1 MDNIFDC
8 VIIGSGPAGMSAGI
22 YASRAGIKTAI
33 VEFDAPGGKLVK
45 THKVENYPSVK
56 SSSGVDL
63 ALKMF
68 DHVQNSEIEF
78 ISGQVLNVAKNADIF
93 NLDLGNSNVL
103 AKTVIVASGT
113 RERKLGLAHE
123 DEYIGKGVSFCA
135 VCDGSLYKNET
146 VVVIGGGNSA
156 LEESLYLAKF
166 CQKVIIVLR
175 RDQFRAE
182 KNIVDLVLKTK
193 NIDIIYNSLP
203 KSLIIKDHKV
213 KGLVIENK
221 FNQQKTE
228 LEAACIFPYIGADPV
243 TDFIKSF
250 GVLDENGF
258 ILVNQNM
265 ETQIAGLFGAGD
277 VIKKNLRQIVTAT
290 SDGAIAALSA
300 SAYLKGVSNV

>member
-1 MDNIFDC
+1 MNNIFDC

-22 YASRAGIKTAI
+22 YASRAGMKTAI

-45 THKVENYPSVK
+45 THKVENYPSVT

-68 DHVQNSEIEF
+68 EHVQNSEIEF
-78 ISGQVLNVAKNADIF
+78 ISGKVLNVTKKSDIF
-93 NLDLGNSNVL
+93 HLDLDTVELL

-113 RERKLGLAHE
+113 QERKLGLNNE
-123 DEYIGKGVSFCA
+123 DKYIGRGISFCA
-135 VCDGSLYKNET
+135 VCDGSLYKNEI

-166 CQKVIIVLR
+166 CKKVIIVLR

-182 KNIVDLVLKTK
+182 KNIVDLVLKTA
-193 NIDIIYNSLP
+193 NIEIIYNSLP
-203 KSLIIKDHKV
+203 KSLMINDNKV
-213 KGLVIENK
+213 SGLVVENK
-221 FNQQKTE
+221 FSQQLTE
-228 LEAACIFPYIGADPV
+228 ITASCIFPYIGADPV
-243 TDFIKSF
+243 TNFIQAF
-250 GVLDENGF
+250 DVLDENGF

-265 ETQIAGLFGAGD
+265 ETKIAGLFGAGD
-277 VIKKNLRQIVTAT
+277 VNKKNLRQIVTAT